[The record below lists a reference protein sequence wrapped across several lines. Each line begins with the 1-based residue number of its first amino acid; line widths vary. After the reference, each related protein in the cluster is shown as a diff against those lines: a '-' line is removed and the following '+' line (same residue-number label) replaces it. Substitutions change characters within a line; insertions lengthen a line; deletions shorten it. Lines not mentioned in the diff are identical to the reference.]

1 MLEVPV
7 AILLDKLMM
16 VIMLELE
23 INRIITIIIRKII
36 IILKSMEKSKEDL
49 KLEITNLKRI
59 IIVIMS
65 RIDITKILQSTQQ
78 SMYQRLIM
86 NNP

>member
-1 MLEVPV
+1 MSEVPV
-7 AILLDKLMM
+7 AILLDKIMM

>member
-1 MLEVPV
+1 MSEVPV
-7 AILLDKLMM
+7 AILLDKIMM

-36 IILKSMEKSKEDL
+36 IILKSMEKNKEDL